1 MALYDAENIVGK
13 CFKDK
18 YVVLKKIGEGGFGRV
33 YLCENKYASSQRYAL
48 KMIPKVTDFGLSK
61 RDVQGQLRTMLGTP
75 AFMAPEVRAGK
86 YTMAA
91 DVFSLGSIFYLL
103 LTRKYLPGVATA
115 DQLQQQHQR
124 KQQIGTRGDR
134 KILDDFE
141 LDDAVFIVMEYCE
154 EGSLK
159 DFVTKHRGAPM
170 HILLATDVLLQLV
183 DALKLMHNSDIM
195 HRDLTAGNVLV
206 KEISRGQDGNVKRLH
221 VKVTDFGLSKRDVQG
236 QLRTMLGTPA
246 FMAPEV
252 RAGKYTMAADVF
264 SLGSI
269 FYLLLTRKYLPGV
282 ATADQLQQQHQRKQQ
297 IGTGG
302 HHQQHVQ
309 LQQQQHVDLERIWS
323 IVWKLNESVRALDSA
338 NVNVNVHGFLKSF
351 LVGLLCREDNRI
363 MLNEIDHCDYIMWY
377 RMNRK
382 LLDPEMDE
390 LCCSASISG
399 TAAGGSGGI
408 AAGGYGS
415 GGAGGVRR
423 LSRSGGVIGV
433 DQQQVRGGA
442 GAVLVDINRDSALGS
457 DNPSRSGTSRCRH
470 PQLDETGRCRTCS
483 YRPTCSN
490 RAPSLM
496 DSGRPV
502 AVASARVVLPSGRF
516 ENALPVARIAPP
528 ASAFSAPATI
538 NARGKENIRPP
549 PAATL
554 TNSASPLR
562 TTTTDRSPWPL
573 PTTLHLQNYVGL
585 NEMGR
590 CSFCRPGSTADKL
603 HLAVIFEKTRS
614 KKDNTVECIVELWRT
629 VNGTAQELR
638 LSEPISRYI
647 PCPAR
652 GDPFVKKNDRAELL
666 ARARSADEL
675 GPSDQLARVA
685 YGTLCGFY
693 RLAESKINQAYCEE
707 VVGDRKWR
715 LELRWNGFV
724 NVYEGARTAR
734 ELDLKL
740 LTRQKAERGQFEEVK
755 GADPLS
761 RADQSRLEELAIL
774 LRTEVNQSVWRRRQF
789 ESAGGGG
796 QARNV
801 RCTIYTRGYT

>member
-1 MALYDAENIVGK
+1 MASSSVDNIVGK

-33 YLCENKYASSQRYAL
+33 YLCENKYANSQLYAL
-48 KMIPKVTDFGLSK
+48 KMIQIPKGGRQHHSVDPETEIKIHRS
-61 RDVQGQLRTMLGTP
+61 
-75 AFMAPEVRAGK
+75 MAEKKGRRFV
-86 YTMAA
+86 
-91 DVFSLGSIFYLL
+91 
-103 LTRKYLPGVATA
+103 
-115 DQLQQQHQR
+115 
-124 KQQIGTRGDR
+124 
-134 KILDDFE
+134 KILDDFK
-141 LDDAVFIVMEYCE
+141 LDDAVVIVMEYCE
-154 EGSLK
+154 AGSLK
-159 DFVTKHRGAPM
+159 DFVTKQRGAPM
-170 HILLATDVLLQLV
+170 EILLATDVLLQLV
-183 DALKLMHNSDIM
+183 DALKLMHSSDIM

-206 KEISRGQDGNVKRLH
+206 KEISRGQDGVVKRLH

-282 ATADQLQQQHQRKQQ
+282 ATADQQQQQQQRKQQ
-297 IGTGG
+297 QHIGTEG

-309 LQQQQHVDLERIWS
+309 LQQQQQQHLNLGCIWG
-323 IVWKLNESVRALDSA
+323 IVLTVNDSVRKLSNDVQAA
-338 NVNVNVHGFLKSF
+338 LKSF
-351 LVGLLCREDNRI
+351 LVGLLCRENNRI
-363 MLNEIDHCDYIMWY
+363 LLGEVDNCEYIIWY

-390 LCCSASISG
+390 LCCSASLSG
-399 TAAGGSGGI
+399 TPAGGGI

-415 GGAGGVRR
+415 GGVRR
-423 LSRSGGVIGV
+423 VSRSGGTGGGGIGV
-433 DQQQVRGGA
+433 DQQQVRGGGA

-490 RAPSLM
+490 RPASLM

-502 AVASARVVLPSGRF
+502 AVASARVALPSGRF
-516 ENALPVARIAPP
+516 ENVLPVARIAPP
-528 ASAFSAPATI
+528 ASAFSAPATTT

-549 PAATL
+549 PAATAAS

-562 TTTTDRSPWPL
+562 RTTTTAATTRWPL
-573 PTTLHLQNYVGL
+573 PSALHLHNYVGV
-585 NEMGR
+585 NEFGR
-590 CSFCRPGSTADKL
+590 CSFCRPDPATSADKL
-603 HLAVIFEKTRS
+603 HLAVICEKTRS

-629 VNGTAQELR
+629 VDGTAQELR
-638 LSEPISRYI
+638 LYEPVSRYT
-647 PCPAR
+647 PCPAK
-652 GDPFVKKNDRAELL
+652 GDPFVKKNSRAKLL
-666 ARARSADEL
+666 ARIRSEDEL
-675 GPSDQLARVA
+675 ALESNQLARAA
-685 YGTLCGFY
+685 YQTLGGFY

-740 LTRQKAERGQFEEVK
+740 LTRQKAEGGQFEEVK
-755 GADPLS
+755 EADPLS
-761 RADQSRLEELAIL
+761 RADRRRLEELSNL

-789 ESAGGGG
+789 ESETAGVGG